1 MFMQDIARLAPAA
14 AAVLPGLPLVAGLTA
29 ATPVETRRGW
39 QAAGNLRP
47 GDAVQTLD
55 GGLRPVVALDRAWIL
70 PALGGEVIDLPG
82 GAFGNDAAVTLLP
95 GQHLIADILPED
107 AAVGGLPDALAVLIP
122 AIALDGWRG
131 AVRRPVGRPV
141 EVVTPLFAEEEYVW
155 AAAGLIL
162 HCPAAG
168 DGAGAPPSVTGCF
181 PRLGEA
187 TARRLLAAR
196 AADPCALPGWAA

>member
-1 MFMQDIARLAPAA
+1 MFMQDISRLAPA
-14 AAVLPGLPLVAGLTA
+14 AAVLPGLPLAAGLIA

-39 QAAGNLRP
+39 QPAGSLRP

-82 GAFGNDAAVTLLP
+82 GAFGNDDAVALLP
-95 GQHLIADILPED
+95 GQHLLADLTPED
-107 AAVGGLPDALAVLIP
+107 AATGGLPDALAVLMP
-122 AIALDGWRG
+122 AAALDGWRG
-131 AVRRPVGRPV
+131 ATRRSVGQPL

-155 AAAGLIL
+155 AASGLIL
-162 HCPAAG
+162 HCPG
-168 DGAGAPPSVTGCF
+168 LRDGAGAPPSVMACF
-181 PRLGEA
+181 PRIGEA

>member
-14 AAVLPGLPLVAGLTA
+14 AVLPGMPLAAGLVAD
-29 ATPVETRRGW
+29 TPVETRRGW
-39 QAAGNLRP
+39 QPAGSLRP
-47 GDAVQTLD
+47 GDTVQTLD
-55 GGLRPVVALDRAWIL
+55 GGLRQVLALDRAWIL

-82 GAFGNDAAVTLLP
+82 GAFGNDDAVTLLP
-95 GQHLIADILPED
+95 GQHILADVTPED

-122 AIALDGWRG
+122 ALAMDGWRG
-131 AVRRPVGRPV
+131 AARRRVPGPV

-155 AAAGLIL
+155 AASGLIL
-162 HCPAAG
+162 HCPCIR
-168 DGAGAPPSVTGCF
+168 DGAGAPPAASGCF
-181 PRLGEA
+181 PRIGDA